1 MKIGK
6 GASSVLTMPLHSV
19 VLLTVGFL
27 FGFLSA
33 LSFNQVRR
41 KEDYKVFLFTFVF
54 VHVDRKRMV

>member
-41 KEDYKVFLFTFVF
+41 RKIRRFLYTFVLYI
-54 VHVDRKRMV
+54 